1 MRALSVKSERGVG
14 AEALDIRTRLAISLA
29 VSGVSIYLSGTGPL
43 LALGAA
49 TLLYVL
55 TSGRYK
61 VILVSYLAVC
71 AMMAFTIGVIVVS
84 FKIGEWLV
92 AGTAWEQSVAMLKP
106 AMLGNFHTPFLRMI
120 PALNVLLAIGL
131 DFSVQRFVGAM
142 KSLRLP
148 RVALVP
154 LMVFCRFVPE
164 FVDVIC
170 QLRDA
175 VRMRGFSM
183 SLGTAL
189 IHPIQ
194 AIRLTVVPLTVRTLR
209 MADHLSV
216 AAEMKRVGY
225 AKRPTQLLA
234 LRFRRADFATLIAA
248 AHILA
253 FICVWQA
260 AIPATPYG
268 PRAVRGEQ
276 AVQDAP
282 TQATE
287 AAHE

>member
-1 MRALSVKSERGVG
+1 MRASSESS
-14 AEALDIRTRLAISLA
+14 EELDIRTRLLLSLA

-55 TSGRYK
+55 ASGRYK
-61 VILVSYLAVC
+61 VILISYLAVC
-71 AMMAFTIGVIVVS
+71 AMMAFTVGVILLS
-84 FKIGEWLV
+84 FKIGEWFA
-92 AGTAWEQSVAMLKP
+92 AGTSWEQGVAMLKP
-106 AMLGNFHTPFLRMI
+106 ALLGNFHTPFLRMI

-142 KSLRLP
+142 KSLHLP

-164 FVDVIC
+164 FIDVIR

-183 SLGTAL
+183 SLGAAL
-189 IHPIQ
+189 LHPIQ

-234 LRFRRADFATLIAA
+234 LRFRRADFAVLAA
-248 AHILA
+248 AACLLTA
-253 FICVWQA
+253 ICAWQA

-268 PRAVRGEQ
+268 PSSMKSDQ
-276 AVQDAP
+276 Q
-282 TQATE
+282 QE

>member
-1 MRALSVKSERGVG
+1 MSS
-14 AEALDIRTRLAISLA
+14 EALDIRTRLLLSLV

-55 TSGRYK
+55 ASGRYK
-61 VILVSYLAVC
+61 VILVAYLAVC
-71 AMMAFTIGVIVVS
+71 AMMALTVGVILLS
-84 FKIGEWLV
+84 FKIGEWFA
-92 AGTAWEQSVAMLKP
+92 AGTSWEQGVAMLKP
-106 AMLGNFHTPFLRMI
+106 ALLGNFHTPFLRMI

-164 FVDVIC
+164 FIDVIR

-183 SLGTAL
+183 SLGAAL
-189 IHPIQ
+189 LHPIQ

-234 LRFRRADFATLIAA
+234 LRFRRADFAVLAA
-248 AHILA
+248 AACLLTA
-253 FICVWQA
+253 ICAWQA

-268 PRAVRGEQ
+268 PGSVKSDQ
-276 AVQDAP
+276 Q
-282 TQATE
+282 QE
-287 AAHE
+287 ADHE

>member
-1 MRALSVKSERGVG
+1 MRALSVSS
-14 AEALDIRTRLAISLA
+14 EALDIRTRLLISLA

-61 VILVSYLAVC
+61 VIAVSYLAVC
-71 AMMAFTIGVIVVS
+71 AMMAFTVGVIVVS
-84 FKIGEWLV
+84 FRIGEWLV
-92 AGTAWEQSVAMLKP
+92 AGTAWERSVAMLKP

-164 FVDVIC
+164 FVDVIH

-175 VRMRGFSM
+175 VRMRGFSL
-183 SLGTAL
+183 SFGAAL
-189 IHPIQ
+189 LHPVQ
-194 AIRLTVVPLTVRTLR
+194 AVRLTVVPLTVRTLR

-225 AKRPTQLLA
+225 ARRPTQLLA
-234 LRFRRADFATLIAA
+234 LRFGRADFAALAVAA
-248 AHILA
+248 CSLA
-253 FICVWQA
+253 AICAWQA
-260 AIPATPYG
+260 LIPATPYG
-268 PRAVRGEQ
+268 PRAVQTE
-276 AVQDAP
+276 
-282 TQATE
+282 E

>member
-1 MRALSVKSERGVG
+1 MRALSVSS
-14 AEALDIRTRLAISLA
+14 EALDIRTRLLLSLA

-55 TSGRYK
+55 ASGRYK
-61 VILVSYLAVC
+61 VILVAYLAVC
-71 AMMAFTIGVIVVS
+71 AMMALTVGVILLS
-84 FKIGEWLV
+84 FKIGEWCA
-92 AGTAWEQSVAMLKP
+92 AGTSWEQGVAMLKP
-106 AMLGNFHTPFLRMI
+106 ALLGNFHTPFLRMI

-142 KSLRLP
+142 KSLHLP

-164 FVDVIC
+164 FIDVIR

-183 SLGTAL
+183 S
-189 IHPIQ
+189 
-194 AIRLTVVPLTVRTLR
+194 LTVVPLTVRTLR

-234 LRFRRADFATLIAA
+234 LRFRRADFAVLAIAA
-248 AHILA
+248 CLLTA
-253 FICVWQA
+253 ICAWQA

-268 PRAVRGEQ
+268 PSSMKSDQ
-276 AVQDAP
+276 Q
-282 TQATE
+282 QE

>member
-1 MRALSVKSERGVG
+1 MRASSVSS
-14 AEALDIRTRLAISLA
+14 EALDIRTRLAISLA

-55 TSGRYK
+55 TSGRVK

-71 AMMAFTIGVIVVS
+71 AMMAFTVGVIVAS
-84 FKIGEWLV
+84 FLLGEWLV
-92 AGTAWEQSVAMLKP
+92 AGTAWEGPVAALKP
-106 AMLGNFHTPFLRMI
+106 ALLGNFHTPFLRLI

-164 FVDVIC
+164 FVDVIR

-183 SLGTAL
+183 GLGAAL
-189 IHPIQ
+189 VHPIQ

-234 LRFRRADFATLIAA
+234 LRFGRADFATLAA
-248 AHILA
+248 ATLLLA
-253 FICVWQA
+253 GLCAWQA
-260 AIPATPYG
+260 LIPATPYG
-268 PRAVRGEQ
+268 PRS
-276 AVQDAP
+276 VQ
-282 TQATE
+282 TQE
-287 AAHE
+287 ARHE